1 MQNPFPGIDPYVE
14 AWHRWTDFS
23 ITFLCRF
30 SERLLDQLSDGL
42 DARIDWDEYWTT
54 VEDTLP
60 DGKKVL
66 VKTEMRDRTIE
77 VRQRSSRACFTKI
90 VLLSEYQKS
99 DTYDRY
105 MLRNNLLASNCNLV
119 ELDLLIAGKR
129 IPIEQSSGAD
139 HFRVLIS
146 HARQPRTWE
155 VVSWKLNEELPTL
168 QIPVSEDRSISVDLA
183 DVISTVYERGRY
195 NKLIKYHERLN
206 LPLSD
211 DYHAWVRERIA
222 EGLKTSA

>member
-105 MLRNNLLASNCNLV
+105 MR
-119 ELDLLIAGKR
+119 GGTT
-129 IPIEQSSGAD
+129 SSRATAIWWSWTCLSLESG
-139 HFRVLIS
+139 FRLSS
-146 HARQPRTWE
+146 HRE
-155 VVSWKLNEELPTL
+155 PT
-168 QIPVSEDRSISVDLA
+168 IFA
-183 DVISTVYERGRY
+183 C
-195 NKLIKYHERLN
+195 
-206 LPLSD
+206 
-211 DYHAWVRERIA
+211 
-222 EGLKTSA
+222 